1 MNEWVCGNCKSI
13 NRAAAGS
20 CYSCGGPKSAVAAP
34 DPRLVSAPSAT
45 AGQGAQPITG
55 APPIVGTPP
64 VGTSAAV
71 AAGPFGFP
79 TVAGPMVDLAPPTPA
94 SMSDVVGG
102 LLAGVVAA
110 VLASAIWYGVVAV
123 SHYELGI
130 VAIAVGFIVG
140 QGVVLG
146 ARRRASMLLVV
157 ISPIL
162 TLLALAVSE
171 YLIVAHFVGQ
181 ELGVPID
188 VVQPPDFIV
197 SVVTESLA
205 AEPITLAFWAIALF
219 QAVAI
224 PWRSITRWTPTRV
237 PPVPADSSGAPT
249 EASAA

>member
-34 DPRLVSAPSAT
+34 DPRLASAPPQPADQRAPI
-45 AGQGAQPITG
+45 AGS
-55 APPIVGTPP
+55 PP
-64 VGTSAAV
+64 VGANAAV
-71 AAGPFGFP
+71 AAGPFGVP
-79 TVAGPMVDLAPPTPA
+79 NVAGPMVDMAPPTPA
-94 SMSDVVGG
+94 SMSDVLGG

-162 TLLALAVSE
+162 TLLALAISE

-197 SVVTESLA
+197 SVVGESLA

-224 PWRSITRWTPTRV
+224 PWRAITRWTPNRV
-237 PPVPADSSGAPT
+237 PPVSTESSAAPT
-249 EASAA
+249 EAPAA

>member
-1 MNEWVCGNCKSI
+1 
-13 NRAAAGS
+13 
-20 CYSCGGPKSAVAAP
+20 
-34 DPRLVSAPSAT
+34 
-45 AGQGAQPITG
+45 
-55 APPIVGTPP
+55 
-64 VGTSAAV
+64 V
-71 AAGPFGFP
+71 AAGPFGVP
-79 TVAGPMVDLAPPTPA
+79 NVAGPMVDMAPPTPA
-94 SMSDVVGG
+94 SMSDVLGG

-162 TLLALAVSE
+162 TLLALAISE

-205 AEPITLAFWAIALF
+205 ANRSRSRSGRSRCSRRSPSHGERPRDGRLAGSR
-219 QAVAI
+219 
-224 PWRSITRWTPTRV
+224 PYR
-237 PPVPADSSGAPT
+237 
-249 EASAA
+249 